1 MNECLDKNNAVMYEC
16 NDVIYDQ
23 KIKSKD
29 RVLGSFK
36 FLNEESLITF
46 IMNKLHH
53 FLHNFIE
60 SSKNSLNHSLIESK
74 LLKKVIL
81 KTNPEARKLNYI
93 INFFNDMSE
102 NKIRDIV
109 NIKIERLPEDNLIQI
124 SEKHDEFVKSIY
136 DGNQFKLISLFFVS
150 PETGVMERLWYI
162 HCIELNQDNNSLIY
176 VFSKTDGMYEEYKII
191 DKKNVYGFDQK
202 HMDIYLS
209 EKEALEHTNKQ

>member
-1 MNECLDKNNAVMYEC
+1 MKKFRSLKAIKDEIGFYYEIKTIDKA
-16 NDVIYDQ
+16 
-23 KIKSKD
+23 
-29 RVLGSFK
+29 L
-36 FLNEESLITF
+36 
-46 IMNKLHH
+46 
-53 FLHNFIE
+53 
-60 SSKNSLNHSLIESK
+60 ESK
-74 LLKKVIL
+74 KDLFSLLQSSVLLSHTERLDFLYDLLIGELKK
-81 KTNPEARKLNYI
+81 EG
-93 INFFNDMSE
+93 
-102 NKIRDIV
+102 
-109 NIKIERLPEDNLIQI
+109 LPEDNLIQI